1 MTDAAAVAR
10 PSSPYYSEP
19 SHLLVGDL
27 DVAYRRAGSGEPVL
41 FLHGAGSTRMWLPF
55 YERLS
60 QSVDL
65 IAPEHP
71 GFGDTAFPDWLDG
84 FDDLVLHYR
93 DFLEL
98 LSLERVHLVGL
109 LAGRLDRLGA
119 GDLLPRA
126 AEEPD
131 ADHAGRAPPAGG
143 AEAESLRDAAR
154 GDPGAALRGRLAEVR
169 RLPAEPE
176 LARRHRPRV
185 RRARD
190 VLEADVDAELRPEV
204 RAAAPARPGADAGDR
219 RRGRPDRAERARRPL
234 RRAPAERPPRAD
246 PGYGPRR

>member
-1 MTDAAAVAR
+1 MTDAVAVAR

-27 DVAYRRAGSGEPVL
+27 DVAYRRAGSGEPVV

-98 LSLERVHLVGL
+98 LSLERVHLVGFSL
-109 LAGRLDRLGA
+109 GGWIASELAIFYPERLKSLT
-119 GDLLPRA
+119 LIT
-126 AEEPD
+126 
-131 ADHAGRAPPAGG
+131 PAGLHLP
-143 AEAESLRDAAR
+143 EAPRPNLFAMPPEEIPGMLFGDDWRSTSTSCRTRTRSTTSSTRTASSGRSR
-154 GDPGAALRGRLAEVR
+154 G
-169 RLPAEPE
+169 
-176 LARRHRPRV
+176 
-185 RRARD
+185 
-190 VLEADVDAELRPEV
+190 
-204 RAAAPARPGADAGDR
+204 
-219 RRGRPDRAERARRPL
+219 
-234 RRAPAERPPRAD
+234 
-246 PGYGPRR
+246 

>member
-19 SHLLVGDL
+19 SRLLVGDL

-98 LSLERVHLVGL
+98 LSLERVHLVGFSL
-109 LAGRLDRLGA
+109 GGWIASELAIFYPERLKSLTLITPA
-119 GDLLPRA
+119 GLA
-126 AEEPD
+126 
-131 ADHAGRAPPAGG
+131 PAGG
-143 AEAESLRDAAR
+143 AEAEPLRDAAGGRSR
-154 GDPGAALRGRLAEVR
+154 GCSSGTTGCSTSTSCRTRTRSTTSSTRTASSGRSRG
-169 RLPAEPE
+169 
-176 LARRHRPRV
+176 
-185 RRARD
+185 
-190 VLEADVDAELRPEV
+190 
-204 RAAAPARPGADAGDR
+204 
-219 RRGRPDRAERARRPL
+219 
-234 RRAPAERPPRAD
+234 
-246 PGYGPRR
+246 